1 MNVIPP
7 SSASPSAPNLADFYV
22 GDDPNPL
29 IPPPEFTQWRRDYSW
44 AGVLFEPR
52 LLGVSETRVRLD
64 FEGREIEA
72 INLCS
77 SNYLGLARHPEV
89 IAAAQRTLAE
99 FGVGA
104 CGSPILSGVTELQ
117 RALESRIN
125 QFLGREATL
134 IFNSG
139 FGGALG
145 SIAGVLRR
153 ADAAMLD
160 EYSHFSL
167 LDGALLAGAKIERF
181 KHNDADALDAALT
194 RHDGRRRLL
203 VLEGLYSMD
212 GDMAD
217 LPALC
222 AVAEKHG
229 AGVLVDEAHSILTI
243 GANGR
248 GVCEQLG
255 VEARAGL
262 YFGTF
267 SKAFAAIGG
276 FVSGSAETIDYLRF
290 FAHTYG
296 FSCTLP
302 PATIAGLIAALDIAT
317 RDDTLRRQL
326 AENATY
332 FRTELQRMGLDTGG
346 STSHTIPIL
355 LGDNRA
361 MLYLGA
367 IEMRRRGLLLAAV
380 DFPAVPERRLRFRA
394 SITAA
399 HTRADLDE
407 ALGIIRE
414 VVARGLG
421 TV

>member
-1 MNVIPP
+1 MP
-7 SSASPSAPNLADFYV
+7 STPNLADFYV

-29 IPPPEFTQWRRDYSW
+29 IPPPEFAQWRREYSW
-44 AGVLFEPR
+44 AGALFEPK
-52 LLGVSETRVRLD
+52 LLGASDTRVRLG
-64 FEGREIEA
+64 FEGREMEA

-117 RALESRIN
+117 RQLEARIC

-139 FGGALG
+139 FGGAMG

-160 EYSHFSL
+160 EYAHFSL
-167 LDGALLAGAKIERF
+167 LDGALLAGAKLERF
-181 KHNDADALDAALT
+181 KHNDPDALDAAL
-194 RHDGRRRLL
+194 RKHDGRRRLV
-203 VLEGLYSMD
+203 VLDGVYSMD

-222 AVAEKHG
+222 TIAESHG
-229 AGVLVDEAHSILTI
+229 AGVLVDEAHSVLTV

-248 GVCEQLG
+248 GVCEHHG

-262 YFGTF
+262 YVGTF

-290 FAHTYG
+290 YAHTYG

-302 PATIAGLIAALDIAT
+302 PATIAGLIAALDVAT
-317 RDDTLRRQL
+317 RDGTLRRRL
-326 AENATY
+326 ADNASY

-346 STSHTIPIL
+346 SNSHTIPII
-355 LGDNRA
+355 LGDNRPL
-361 MLYLGA
+361 LYVGA

-407 ALGIIRE
+407 ALDIIRD